1 MDGENVNDNVVVMK
15 KVAVEVVVV
24 VVVFYYSD
32 IGETVTCCHISLEK
46 SAQMTPPV

>member
-15 KVAVEVVVV
+15 KVVVVV

>member
-15 KVAVEVVVV
+15 KVVV

-32 IGETVTCCHISLEK
+32 IGETVTCCHISLK
-46 SAQMTPPV
+46 KKCTDDSPGVI

>member
-15 KVAVEVVVV
+15 KVVV

-46 SAQMTPPV
+46 SAQMTPPAIVGL

>member
-15 KVAVEVVVV
+15 KVAVVV

-32 IGETVTCCHISLEK
+32 IGETVTCCHISLK
-46 SAQMTPPV
+46 QKVHR